1 MPRSAGIKNG
11 CVALRFYKNLDILSE
26 LTPCY
31 MIPRP
36 VIEGAEK

>member
-26 LTPCY
+26 LTH
-31 MIPRP
+31 
-36 VIEGAEK
+36 VT